1 VALDRELVATIDGT
15 PAGKGSMKCVTPHL
29 PGRRAVLVEQLKAT
43 TPWREKIAAATS
55 QLLTRTAEEYQPIG
69 VEVTFVFDRPSSHY
83 TAGDRTRLKPSSPRY
98 PTNRTGGDVD
108 KLCRTVLDALQD
120 GPRPILDDDA
130 QVVELVARKR
140 YADCL
145 SPDVDP
151 RPDHLTWDA
160 MDHPGI
166 VLRIYPIT

>member
-1 VALDRELVATIDGT
+1 
-15 PAGKGSMKCVTPHL
+15 
-29 PGRRAVLVEQLKAT
+29 VEQLKAT

-83 TAGDRTRLKPSSPRY
+83 TAGDRTRLKATAPAL
-98 PTNRTGGDVD
+98 PTNRTVGDID

-120 GPRPILDDDA
+120 GPRPLLDDDA

-140 YADCL
+140 FTDWH
-145 SPDVDP
+145 
-151 RPDHLTWDA
+151 PDHPSVVGVWDW

-166 VLRIYPIT
+166 VLRIYPIC